1 MTNILSTAATDAAF
15 LTIPSDNNKLT
26 ATIVQGSGFTQL
38 DQQHQLK
45 CPGIY
50 IAVSPEGGIYVG
62 VAANLLARTN
72 RFTATPTPPAMLVFI
87 TGNTALLPQES
98 ALVIERIVFQAFR
111 TAGLKMFNRYE
122 PLGAPLALDEYA
134 SLQGD
139 WAAMISALAP
149 IVPGLACPWLD
160 PGHTRMPPPETTDAY
175 HEERLV
181 AQKRG
186 IRAVVKRIS
195 RGYVIQAGSR
205 VRAEPIRSAG
215 NLCMMMRIEARY
227 AGLLVPDGEHLR
239 LTRPVF
245 RRTLCSCSRFVY
257 TTGETSIWQRP
268 DDQFPSVAA

>member
-1 MTNILSTAATDAAF
+1 AATDAAF

-87 TGNTALLPQES
+87 AGNTAPLPQES

-227 AGLLVPDGEHLR
+227 AGLLVPDGEHMR
-239 LTRPVF
+239 LKRPVF

>member
-1 MTNILSTAATDAAF
+1 MTNILSTAATNAAF
-15 LTIPSDNNKLT
+15 LAIPSDNGKLV

-50 IAVSPEGGIYVG
+50 IAVSPEGEIYVG
-62 VAANLLARTN
+62 VGANLLARTN
-72 RFTATPTPPAMLVFI
+72 RFTATPTRPAMLLYI
-87 TGNTALLPQES
+87 TGNTTPLPQES

-111 TAGLKMFNRYE
+111 SAGLKMFNRYE
-122 PLGAPLALDEYA
+122 PAGSPIALGEYA
-134 SLQGD
+134 ELQAD

-160 PGHTRMPPPETTDAY
+160 PGHTRMPPPEPTDAY

-181 AQKRG
+181 AEKRG
-186 IRAVVKRIS
+186 VRAVVKRTS

-205 VRAEPIRSAG
+205 VKAEPIRSAG
-215 NLCMMMRIEARY
+215 KLCSMMRIEARY

-245 RRTLCSCSRFVY
+245 RRTLCSCSRFVF
-257 TTGETSIWQRP
+257 TTGETVIWQRP
-268 DDQFPSVAA
+268 DDDFPTVAA